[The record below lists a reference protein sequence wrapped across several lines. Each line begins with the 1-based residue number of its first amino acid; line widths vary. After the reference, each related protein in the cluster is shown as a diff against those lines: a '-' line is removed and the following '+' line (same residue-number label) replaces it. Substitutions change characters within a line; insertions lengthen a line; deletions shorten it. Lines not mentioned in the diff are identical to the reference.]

1 MTSQYIGTQSS
12 ICYDG
17 GMSGFTGPLTV
28 KELRELIGPDKIGRD
43 LAYELARRYGFR
55 LGKRLLI
62 PRHVVEA
69 ILNGRLQDLEQEL
82 KERGRSPK
90 GAA

>member
-1 MTSQYIGTQSS
+1 MNGLHP
-12 ICYDG
+12 
-17 GMSGFTGPLTV
+17 PLTI
-28 KELRELIGPDKIGRD
+28 KEFRELIGPDKIGRD
-43 LAYELARRYGFR
+43 LAYELARRFGFR

-62 PRHVVEA
+62 PRHVAEA
-69 ILNGRLQDLEQEL
+69 IIEGRLQDLEQEL

>member
-1 MTSQYIGTQSS
+1 LTCQGIGNQSS
-12 ICYDG
+12 LCYDEDMNG
-17 GMSGFTGPLTV
+17 SNGPLTV

-62 PRHVVEA
+62 PRRVAEA
-69 ILNGRLQDLEQEL
+69 LLDGHLQDLEQEL
-82 KERGRSPK
+82 KERGRSQK
-90 GAA
+90 NSA